1 MEYSLNQ
8 LIKEKGFTLYDLAF
22 AKKQKQYNNEGEEI
36 TSFYNS
42 TLSFEAFKII
52 SSKEHRNMSKKYD
65 MKKRIIKRV
74 NGMCEPYF
82 VTLTLSEEAMEKNFE
97 LNIRRIFKKYNILNW
112 CLVEDYGEKN
122 GRLHYHGYIDLFNV
136 DLTLFSSLDSKKY
149 DGFCFEPYK
158 RLFGFNMFTKMN
170 TKDLTN
176 TINYTL
182 KYITKDLDLK
192 FEHKMF
198 CSRSKKNKLSSE
210 EEALKDLPF

>member
-1 MEYSLNQ
+1 MEYTLTQ

-22 AKKQKQYNNEGEEI
+22 AKKQKKYNNEGEEI

-74 NGMCEPYF
+74 NTMCEPYF
-82 VTLTLSEEAMEKNFE
+82 VTFTLSEEAMEKNFE
-97 LNIRRIFKKYNILNW
+97 LNIRRIFKKYNIINW
-112 CLVEDYGEKN
+112 CLVEDYGEIN

-136 DLTLFSSLDSKKY
+136 DMTLFSSLVSKKY
-149 DGFCFEPYK
+149 DGLTFEPYK
-158 RLFGFNMFTKMN
+158 RLFGFNMFTKIN

-198 CSRSKKNKLSSE
+198 CSRTKKNKLSSE
-210 EEALKDLPF
+210 DKMFQDLPF

>member
-1 MEYSLNQ
+1 MEYTLNQ

-22 AKKQKQYNNEGEEI
+22 AKKQKQYNNDGEEI

-52 SSKEHRNMSKKYD
+52 SSKEHRNMAKKYD
-65 MKKRIIKRV
+65 MKKRIVKRV
-74 NGMCEPYF
+74 NTMFEPYF

-97 LNIRRIFKKYNILNW
+97 LNIRRLFKRYNILNW
-112 CLVEDYGEKN
+112 CLVEDYGEIN

-136 DLTLFSSLDSKKY
+136 DMTLFSSLDSKKY
-149 DGFCFEPYK
+149 VGLCFEPYK
-158 RLFGFNMFTKMN
+158 RLFGFNMFTKIN

-198 CSRSKKNKLSSE
+198 CSRSKNSKLSSE
-210 EEALKDLPF
+210 EETFQDLPF

>member
-1 MEYSLNQ
+1 MEYTLTQ

-22 AKKQKQYNNEGEEI
+22 SKKQKQYNNDGEEI

-52 SSKEHRNMSKKYD
+52 SSKEHRNMSKKFD
-65 MKKRIIKRV
+65 MKKRITKRV
-74 NGMCEPYF
+74 FTMIEPYF
-82 VTLTLSEEAMEKNFE
+82 VTLTLSEEAMEKNFIR
-97 LNIRRIFKKYNILNW
+97 NIKEMFKRNNILNW

-136 DLTLFSSLDSKKY
+136 DLALFSRLDSKKY
-149 DGFCFEPYK
+149 VGLTFEPYK
-158 RLFGFNMFTKMN
+158 RLFGFNMFTKLD

-198 CSRSKKNKLSSE
+198 CSRVKKNKLSSE
-210 EEALKDLPF
+210 EEAFQDLPF